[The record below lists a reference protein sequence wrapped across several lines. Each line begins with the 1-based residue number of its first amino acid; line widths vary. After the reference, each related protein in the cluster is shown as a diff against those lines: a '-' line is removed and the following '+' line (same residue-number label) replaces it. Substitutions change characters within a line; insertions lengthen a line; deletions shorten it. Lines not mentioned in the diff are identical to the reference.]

1 MRKSRKTDAGEGR
14 PGRLAHGSRWHGSAL
29 MAAGIR
35 PAAWEPIGADYRS
48 DLVVFRRVSR

>member
-1 MRKSRKTDAGEGR
+1 
-14 PGRLAHGSRWHGSAL
+14 